1 MVRNF
6 AIWGCYHILR
16 KGIRKRCLPDIFVA
30 VVDLV
35 AFSFQYLQ
43 DDNDYTY
50 PLEAYLDHDNDRMVV
65 LEGYTCVPLVAVP
78 NEMLRD

>member
-1 MVRNF
+1 M
-6 AIWGCYHILR
+6 
-16 KGIRKRCLPDIFVA
+16 A